1 MASGQGCFCLRL
13 FLVGLLL
20 APGLMIGCAGTQPK
34 IDQALLADRDPA
46 AHGGNLDQFYQV
58 HCPDTL
64 DIQVTGAASWT
75 GQRTVGVDGRIDLS
89 PQGAVRVDGL
99 TTREIV
105 AQLAGHLNIPPSQ
118 VQVRVAGYHSQKVY
132 LVGEVVGLQRALP
145 YQGPET
151 VVDLLQRS
159 GGITPGAAPREVSV
173 VRAHIA
179 DGKPPEVFQVDLP
192 AIVLKNDQSSNL
204 RLQPFDQVYIGQSR
218 QSVLCN
224 CLPPWSR
231 PLYEKLCGMK
241 RS

>member
-1 MASGQGCFCLRL
+1 MASGHRCCWLRL
-13 FLVGLLL
+13 PVLGLLL
-20 APGLMIGCAGTQPK
+20 AGCAGTGPRL
-34 IDQALLADRDPA
+34 DEALLADHNPA
-46 AHGGNLDQFYQV
+46 AHGGDLDKFYQV
-58 HCPDTL
+58 HCPDVL
-64 DIQVTGAASWT
+64 EIHVSGEWDWNGRRA
-75 GQRTVGVDGRIDLS
+75 VGPDGRIDLA
-89 PQGAVRVDGL
+89 PKGPVRVDGL

-105 AQLAGHLNIPPSQ
+105 YVLAGHFNVRPAQ
-118 VQVRVAGYHSQKVY
+118 MQVRVADYNSQKVY
-132 LVGEVVGLQRALP
+132 LCGEVVGLQRALA

-159 GGITPGAAPREVSV
+159 GGITPGAAPREVFV
-173 VRAHIA
+173 VRSHVA
-179 DGKPPEVFQVDLP
+179 DGKPPEVFHVDLP
-192 AIVLKNDQSSNL
+192 AIVVKQDQSSNL

>member
-1 MASGQGCFCLRL
+1 MASGQGCCWLRL
-13 FLVGLLL
+13 LLVGLLL
-20 APGLMIGCAGTQPK
+20 VTGLLAGCASTQPRL
-34 IDQALLADRDPA
+34 DQALLADHNPA
-46 AHGGNLDQFYQV
+46 AHGGDLDKFYQV
-58 HCPDTL
+58 HCPDVL
-64 DIQVTGAASWT
+64 EIQVNGDSSWT
-75 GQRTVGVDGRIDLS
+75 GQRTVGADGRIDLA
-89 PQGAVRVDGL
+89 PLGAVRVDGL

-105 AQLAGHLNIPPSQ
+105 YQLAGHFHVRPTQ
-118 VQVRVAGYHSQKVY
+118 MQVRVASYNSQKVY
-132 LVGEVVGLQRALP
+132 LIGEVVGLQRALA

-159 GGITPGAAPREVSV
+159 GGITPGAAPKEVFV
-173 VRAHIA
+173 VRSHVA

-192 AIVLKNDQSSNL
+192 AIVLKKDLDSNL